1 MKRNKGFTLVEL
13 LVVMGIMVLLMGIS
27 TMGLMGIRRGAE
39 LRGGARSVRSTLML
53 ARQYAVT
60 KRQEVQVGFTANS
73 MTVSFLAGG
82 STNRTTYFSP
92 GITISKLPDNNPL
105 RFMPNGGLAVAGSF
119 NDKIEISEKTGIGDG
134 KKTIDIWLLT
144 GVTKEN

>member
-1 MKRNKGFTLVEL
+1 MKRKKGFTLVEL
-13 LVVMGIMVLLMGIS
+13 LVVMGIMVMLMGIS
-27 TMGLMGIRRGAE
+27 TLGLVGIRRGAE

-60 KRQEVQVGFTANS
+60 KRQEVQVGFTASS
-73 MTVSFLAGG
+73 MTVSFSGGG

-92 GITISKLPDNNPL
+92 GIEITKMPDNNPL
-105 RFMPNGGLAVAGSF
+105 RFLPNGGLAVAGVF
-119 NDKIEISEKTGIGDG
+119 KDTIEISEKTGIGNG

-144 GVTKEN
+144 GVTKED